1 MDTFGRY
8 RLQFEPSPEDTSPT
22 VVMELTGQ
30 ASLDQMLSF
39 FDCFL
44 KANGYL
50 YDGEVTIEDT
60 ESPSLYQTTARGSQG
75 VDFVPFASYAE
86 DVINFGV
93 G

>member
-1 MDTFGRY
+1 
-8 RLQFEPSPEDTSPT
+8 
-22 VVMELTGQ
+22 MEISGQ
-30 ASLDQMLSF
+30 ASLDQMLSL

-60 ESPSLYQTTARGSQG
+60 ESPNLYKMTANGSQG

-86 DVINFGV
+86 DAINFGV